1 MDLHTSFI
9 TDVIL
14 ERILVEILEIM
25 PLLCLPIRSLSVL
38 WKGLFYLPKGTGLR
52 KPSSRTELQEWT
64 AILDL
69 NLGLLESSQDR
80 LHTAAAAE

>member
-14 ERILVEILEIM
+14 ERILIEILEIM
-25 PLLCLPIRSLSVL
+25 PLLCVPIRSLSL
-38 WKGLFYLPKGTGLR
+38 LLKGLSYLPRGLGYENH
-52 KPSSRTELQEWT
+52 PAELQEWT

-69 NLGLLESSQDR
+69 NLCLLENSQDR
-80 LHTAAAAE
+80 LDTAAAAE